1 MKRSHDGTPR
11 WPRPCVAADLPQREA
26 LITIKGD
33 AKHVIEIGRTRL
45 VVTAFLFLI
54 CFGAIIL
61 RLGDLMLIR
70 GGRDASVSP
79 EPGKYLAAINAM
91 PALTRADIVDR
102 NGVILAV
109 NLPVTS
115 AYADPRQIFNA
126 DQAAAE
132 LAHVLPG
139 LDQKR
144 LARRLSGGNSFVWVA
159 RNLTPR
165 QEYRVN
171 ALGIPGVYFLKGQ
184 HRVYP
189 QGAFA
194 GAVLGYTSVDNRG
207 LAGIEKEF
215 NRRLIN
221 PALTREPLVLSID
234 ARVQYAMRTFLLR
247 NMKTYQAI
255 GAVGLVMNVHT
266 GEILAMVSLPDFDPN
281 HPGASPTTNLFNR
294 ATLGVYEPGST
305 FKTFTMAM
313 ALNDGVATLRDGE
326 DASHPIHIARFTIR
340 DFDPENRWLSLPEIY
355 EYSSNIGA
363 AKLALQVGAAR
374 QEAFLRTVGMF
385 APSPIQLPAVAP
397 PLLPRRWTNITT
409 MTVAFGDGIAVTPIQ
424 LVTGIAAMV
433 NGGMYVAPTLLKI
446 WPGQAVTERRVI
458 SPTTSRD
465 IRKIMNLVV
474 QGGTGIYARAPG
486 YLVGGKT
493 GTSEVV
499 GPNGRYIRNS
509 VISSFVGVF
518 PINDPRYA
526 VYAMLDQPKGTPA
539 THGFA
544 TGGYVAAPVV
554 SEVIRT
560 CAPFLGVAPQNPK
573 DPAIV
578 AALALPP
585 PHREREFASR

>member
-1 MKRSHDGTPR
+1 MKRTHDTAPR
-11 WPRPCVAADLPQREA
+11 WPRPCVAADLPQRDA
-26 LITIKGD
+26 LISIKGD
-33 AKHVIEIGRTRL
+33 AKHLIETGRTRL
-45 VVTAFLFLI
+45 VVAAFLFVI
-54 CFGAIIL
+54 CFGAITL
-61 RLGDLMLIR
+61 RLGDLMLIQ
-70 GGRDASVSP
+70 GGHGGSASPAPDKSM
-79 EPGKYLAAINAM
+79 AAVNAM
-91 PALTRADIVDR
+91 PALSRADIVDR
-102 NGVILAV
+102 NGIILAA

-115 AYADPRQIFNA
+115 AYADPQQIFNA

-132 LAHVLPG
+132 LALILPG
-139 LDQKR
+139 IDEKR
-144 LARRLSGGNSFVWVA
+144 LARRLAGHNTFVWIG

-194 GAVLGYTSVDNRG
+194 GAVLGYTSLDNRG

-215 NRRLIN
+215 NKRLTA
-221 PALTREPLVLSID
+221 PAMTDKPLVLSID

-247 NMKTYQAI
+247 NFTTFQAKS
-255 GAVGLVMNVHT
+255 GVGLVMNVHT

-281 HPGASPTTNLFNR
+281 HPGASPLGNLFNH

-326 DASHPIHIARFTIR
+326 DASHPIHIAQFTIR
-340 DFDPENRWLSLPEIY
+340 DFDPQNRWLSLPEIY

-374 QEAFLRTVGMF
+374 QQAFLRSVGMF

-397 PLLPRRWTNITT
+397 PLVPRRWTDITT
-409 MTVAFGDGIAVTPIQ
+409 MTVAFGNGMAVTPIQ
-424 LVTGIAAMV
+424 LVTGISAVV
-433 NGGMYVAPTLLKI
+433 NGGMYIPPTLLKVA
-446 WPGQAVTERRVI
+446 PGQAVPERRVV
-458 SPTTSRD
+458 SRATSLD

-474 QGGTGIYARAPG
+474 QSGTGIYARAPG

-499 GPNGRYIRNS
+499 GPDGRYIRNS

-518 PINDPRYA
+518 PIVHPRYV

-573 DPAIV
+573 DPATL
-578 AALALPP
+578 AALALPAP
-585 PHREREFASR
+585 DREKQIASR